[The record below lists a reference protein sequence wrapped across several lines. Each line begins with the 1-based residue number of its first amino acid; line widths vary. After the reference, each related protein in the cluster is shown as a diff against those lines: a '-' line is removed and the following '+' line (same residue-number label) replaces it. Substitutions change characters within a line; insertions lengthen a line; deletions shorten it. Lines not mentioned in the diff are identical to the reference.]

1 MGLFLE
7 IYNFILSYIQIT
19 ASSHLLNGFAKKIL
33 LIQVQ
38 DIVLILSLWFLQ
50 FKMRFRLGPGIQT
63 KGRRDYRMPIKDL
76 FHDVVTVISPHK
88 WALVRWS

>member
-1 MGLFLE
+1 MGLFLV

-19 ASSHLLNGFAKKIL
+19 ASLHLLNGFAKKNTFNPSARYSAHSIP
-33 LIQVQ
+33 
-38 DIVLILSLWFLQ
+38 WFLQ